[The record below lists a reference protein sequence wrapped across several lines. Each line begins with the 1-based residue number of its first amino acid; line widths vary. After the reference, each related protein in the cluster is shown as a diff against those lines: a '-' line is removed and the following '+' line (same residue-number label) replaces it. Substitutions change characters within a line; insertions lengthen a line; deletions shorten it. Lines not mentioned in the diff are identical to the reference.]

1 MAKFKFRLESL
12 WKLREAERDERRA
25 QLGEATRARQVLAEQ
40 LDEKTAELEQLRTRY
55 GDAAAPGRVEIDRLL
70 HAQRFEVVVRGEL
83 DGLRQQTRM
92 LDEEIERRRLALVE
106 ADRQLRVLEKLKEKQ
121 QERFRREQDRR
132 EMKELDEMA
141 ARRPTSE
148 LR

>member
-1 MAKFKFRLESL
+1 LSWLF
-12 WKLREAERDERRA
+12 
-25 QLGEATRARQVLAEQ
+25 G
-40 LDEKTAELEQLRTRY
+40 
-55 GDAAAPGRVEIDRLL
+55 AAPCPGRVEIDRLL

-141 ARRPTSE
+141 ALRPTSE
-148 LR
+148 FR